1 MHSTKKQN
9 LKDEEFKKFQMAQIA
24 FLYYDKGMTQQEIA
38 NKFNLSKMKVSRFLE
53 QAKELEIVQI
63 SVNPFFQL
71 NEKLQNQIQRKY
83 DIEKAIIVKHPKSEA
98 YDIST
103 LLGQVWAFYMGISLP
118 DNYVLGLGVGNT
130 IGQVVKNLVSMQTKN
145 LHIVQLMGGLADV
158 NGKNP
163 FTIVQEVCRKLKAKG
178 THLTSFAAV
187 ENKELRNSI
196 IYKSSMGQQIRSMWE
211 KCKQALFGI
220 GAIEKGTLLS
230 PKLISSEELQ
240 KLKQLGAVGDI
251 LGHCFDQDGNFIHT
265 NLEERLVSIP
275 VNMLKNI
282 QDRVVIAGGE
292 YKVQAIRGLL
302 RSGLITILVTDETAA
317 EKIME
322 S

>member
-9 LKDEEFKKFQMAQIA
+9 LKNEEFKKFQMAQIA

-83 DIEKAIIVKHPKSEA
+83 DIEKAIIVKHPKSKA

-130 IGQVVKNLVSMQTKN
+130 IGQVVKNLAPMQTKN

-158 NGKNP
+158 NERNP
-163 FTIVQEVCRKLKAKG
+163 FTIVQEICRKLKAKG

-196 IYKSSMGQQIRSMWE
+196 IYKSSMGQQIRGMWE

-230 PKLISSEELQ
+230 PKLVSSEELQ
-240 KLKQLGAVGDI
+240 KLKQLGAVGDT

-302 RSGLITILVTDETAA
+302 RSGLITTLVTDETAA
-317 EKIME
+317 KKIME